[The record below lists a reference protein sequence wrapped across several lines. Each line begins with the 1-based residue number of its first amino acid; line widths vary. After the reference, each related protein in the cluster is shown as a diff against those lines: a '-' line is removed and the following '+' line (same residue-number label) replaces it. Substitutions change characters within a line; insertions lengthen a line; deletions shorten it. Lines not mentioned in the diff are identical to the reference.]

1 MEKRLIPEIRFKG
14 FNGKWKEDQFE
25 NLVSRVSSRST
36 DEDLPRIE
44 FEDINSGLRTL
55 NKDVYKKDNKEKS
68 GIHFKEGN
76 VLFGKLRPYLKNW
89 YYPNFEGVAVGDFW
103 VFKTKEKIDSKFLYN
118 LIQAE
123 KFGNISNL
131 STGTKMPRS
140 DWKLVSKTFFGVP
153 ENDEQE
159 KIGRL
164 FERLDQTIDLQ
175 GKVLEENKRL
185 KQALLQKLFPQKGQK
200 LPALRLKGF
209 SGDWERKKLGELTIK
224 KIKI

>member
-76 VLFGKLRPYLKNW
+76 VLFGKLRAYLKNW